1 MISTK
6 FKYIDDHITKILTPL
21 KTSQE
26 FLRLIYYLSE
36 FQSPLE
42 PYFFDES
49 GNKIMQP
56 DIIKTWQQ
64 LISDKTIVLTLFNS
78 TILTKEKV
86 TIFFSYLLAK
96 YDDNSLFNDDVIYE
110 MNIVVPYN
118 KVMIP
123 NTIQQRHHKIA
134 NAVCQ
139 LIDNQPIAGVG
150 NVFCIHASTY
160 KENDDYEGLCL
171 RFKVNDFTKGV

>member
-1 MISTK
+1 M
-6 FKYIDDHITKILTPL
+6 KYVDDHIQKILAPL
-21 KTSQE
+21 RTSQE

-42 PYFFDES
+42 PYFFDEN
-49 GNKIMQP
+49 GNRVLQP
-56 DIIKTWQQ
+56 DITKTWQE
-64 LISDKTIVLTLFNS
+64 LISDKSIVLTLFNS

-86 TIFFSYLLAK
+86 TVFFAHLLSK
-96 YDDNSLFNDDVIYE
+96 YDDNSNFNDDTIYE

-118 KVMIP
+118 KIMIP
-123 NTIQQRHHKIA
+123 NTIQQRHNRIA
-134 NAVCQ
+134 KVVCE
-139 LIDNQPIAGVG
+139 LIDNQPIAGIG
-150 NVFCIHASTY
+150 NVFCIHVSTY